1 MKLQEGGCCVAGTP
15 RDFAG
20 GWSLRDPEQQA
31 DHQIAPE

>member
-1 MKLQEGGCCVAGTP
+1 MKLQEGGCRIPGTS

-20 GWSLRDPEQQA
+20 LRSLGDPEQQA